1 MCSAPVVRRR
11 RVAGWRRG
19 LPSTCTR
26 STGAR
31 GGRPAVGGVGE
42 RGWWRVRSGASARG
56 RGNRR
61 CRAGGRGRKDAP
73 RPPLRARGWGRLAPH
88 DRAASVGGTRAQQFP
103 QKARPGLTAGVGQKL
118 RVLDGG
124 TGVGTSLVYP
134 LRCVLVSHGSV
145 MRCT

>member
-1 MCSAPVVRRR
+1 M
-11 RVAGWRRG
+11 
-19 LPSTCTR
+19 
-26 STGAR
+26 
-31 GGRPAVGGVGE
+31 
-42 RGWWRVRSGASARG
+42 RSGASARG

-61 CRAGGRGRKDAP
+61 CGVGGRGRKDAP

-103 QKARPGLTAGVGQKL
+103 PKARPGLAAGVGQKL